1 MLVAMKRIA
10 SAALAFAAN
19 PIPIDPSG
27 WPERFPAKDHCSR
40 CGLCETTYVKNVEDA
55 CAFLGPG
62 MGRIDDLEVKVHGR
76 GRNLNDM
83 AWSDDATGSADE
95 GRFGVLHRPI
105 MLAKGVETEAQWTG
119 VVTGIAVSMLESN
132 MVDAVVCIA
141 GGDDWSQPEPILA
154 RTVSDVLRG
163 RGVKPAL
170 APSLRVLD
178 EIKADPSVRRLLF
191 CGVGCAVQAFRSIED
206 ELGLE
211 ETYVLGTNCADNSPT
226 PHAARN
232 FLSKGVGVDEGTVR
246 GYEFMQD
253 FKVHVKTEDGYEKK
267 PYFCL
272 PGEIAQDAI
281 ATSCL
286 ACFDYTNALADVVVG
301 YMGAP
306 LEGATRMDEAYQT
319 LTIRNDRGASMV
331 TAAEDAGRLNI
342 GDVAGGTGSH
352 EKIAMATV
360 LADSIVLG
368 MTGGEVKE
376 EGMPRLIG
384 EVMAFIIGRV
394 GPKGINFARYS
405 IDYHLLRN
413 YLHVLDAWGD
423 KRANA
428 SLPKYATEI
437 VEKYLSTDDKLVELK
452 ETIRSRH

>member
-1 MLVAMKRIA
+1 MKRLAA
-10 SAALAFAAN
+10 SALAFAAN
-19 PIPIDPSG
+19 PIDPSG
-27 WPERFPAKDHCSR
+27 WPERFPAKEHCSR
-40 CGLCETTYVKNVEDA
+40 CGLCETTYVKNVNDA

-62 MGRIDDLEVKVHGR
+62 MGRIDELEVKVHGR
-76 GRNLNDM
+76 GRKLNDM
-83 AWSDDATGSADE
+83 AWSDAGGDNIGSADE
-95 GRFGVLHRPI
+95 GRFGVLKRPI
-105 MLAKGVETEAQWTG
+105 MLAKGIENEAQWTG

-132 MVDAVVCIA
+132 MVDAVVCIG
-141 GGDDWSQPEPILA
+141 GGDDWSEPEPIIA
-154 RTVSDVLRG
+154 RTVESVLCG

-178 EIKADPSVRRLLF
+178 EIKADPSIRRLLF

-211 ETYVLGTNCADNSPT
+211 EAFVLGTNCADNSPT
-226 PHAARN
+226 PKAARN
-232 FLSKGVGVDEGTVR
+232 FLSKGVGVDEGTVK

-253 FKVHVKTEDGYEKK
+253 FKVHVKTEAGYEKK

-286 ACFDYTNALADVVVG
+286 ACFDYTNALADVVIG

-306 LEGATRMDEAYQT
+306 LDGASKMDESYQT
-319 LTIRNDRGASMV
+319 LTIRNARGASMV
-331 TAAEDAGRLNI
+331 AATEDSGRLNI

-360 LADSIVLG
+360 LADSIVLA
-368 MTGGEVKE
+368 MTGGEVKK
-376 EGMPRLIG
+376 EGMPRLLG
-384 EVMAFIIGRV
+384 EVLAFIMTTA

-413 YLHVLDAWGD
+413 YLHVLDAWGEE
-423 KRANA
+423 RAER

-437 VEKYLSTDDKLVELK
+437 VNKYMERNQKLVELK
-452 ETIRSRH
+452 ETIRNRQQVS